1 MKKSHFTA
9 LILGTTGVLFLGV
22 GMCMSM
28 LPEWNLFR
36 EGIAAGCFGL
46 FLLLIMALV
55 YRRMEHKTPVH
66 ITFKTVMAVLLGIAG
81 VLILGAGMCFTM
93 VFNQMLL
100 GIAAGISGIL
110 LLFCLIPL
118 CVGLK

>member
-22 GMCMSM
+22 GVCMSM